1 MHLEIGGPNN
11 GPKLFYDDDSRRNSG
26 SALNLN
32 NYQKLLTSTALI
44 ISLGFFSIFYFFPL
58 GKILW
63 YGLSPENIAMVFGA
77 RTTWKVIWFTLWQAL
92 ISTAVSLCVGIL
104 IANIL
109 SRFSF
114 RGRGALSVLATIP
127 FVMPTVVVAS
137 AFLSLNKIF
146 RLEGTVFNLEGT
158 AFGIIVAHVFFNTA
172 IVVRTLG
179 GWWGQLTLDPEYAA
193 RTLGAGT
200 FKTFFLV
207 TLPRL
212 KPALIA
218 AGSLTFLF
226 TFTSFGIIL
235 ILGSLKQATIETE
248 IWRYATQRI
257 DMNTAAALG
266 IAQLAIVVLMLVINS
281 RLRNKYG
288 TSELGSIAVTN
299 EKVYATKFRR
309 LRLYSGVI
317 FTVLFLG
324 TPLALLIERSLK
336 TPKGYSFTY
345 YREIFTESQ
354 SGRFSIFETRTA
366 IINSITWAL
375 LAMVI
380 ATLLGYLAAVLLSS
394 PSEKISKP
402 ADVLFLL
409 PLGTSGVLLGFGIIV
424 TLNSSFWDIR
434 SNWWII
440 PIAQAILGI
449 GLVARIVGTALRD
462 VNPEMRNAAKVLGAS
477 DAKVWRHIDLPIV
490 SRSLVAGASFSFAIA
505 IGEFGATAFLVR
517 PQRPTIPTT
526 IFNLLGRPGAS
537 TYGQAMALCVVLA
550 GITAISISLLDR
562 TGTVIRDAA

>member
-1 MHLEIGGPNN
+1 MLFGTSGPNN
-11 GPKLFYDDDSRRNSG
+11 GLKLFYDDDYKTNSTF
-26 SALNLN
+26 AIQLN
-32 NYQKLLTSTALI
+32 NYQKILTGTALI
-44 ISLGFFSIFYFFPL
+44 VSTVFFSIFYFFPL

-63 YGLSPENIAMVFGA
+63 YGLSPENITAVFGSH
-77 RTTWKVIWFTLWQAL
+77 TTWKIIWFTLWQAL

-109 SRFSF
+109 TRFNF

-137 AFLSLNKIF
+137 AFLSLNSLFK
-146 RLEGTVFNLEGT
+146 LEGTVFSLEGGP
-158 AFGIIVAHVFFNTA
+158 FGIIVAHVFFNTA

-179 GWWGQLTLDPEYAA
+179 GWWGQLSLDPEYAA

-207 TLPRL
+207 TFPRL

-218 AGSLTFLF
+218 AGSLAFLF

-235 ILGSLKQATIETE
+235 ILGSLKEATIETE

-257 DMNTAAALG
+257 DINTAAALG
-266 IAQLAIVVLMLVINS
+266 IAQLAIVVLMLTINS
-281 RLRNKYG
+281 RLRSKYG
-288 TSELGSIAVTN
+288 TSELGSIAVSDGSTHT
-299 EKVYATKFRR
+299 TKFRR
-309 LRLYSGVI
+309 ARLYSGVL
-317 FTVLFLG
+317 FTLLFLG
-324 TPLALLIERSLK
+324 TPLVLLIERSLR
-336 TPKGYSFTY
+336 TPNGYSFTY
-345 YREIFTESQ
+345 YRAIFTKSV
-354 SGRFSIFETRTA
+354 SDRFSIFETRTA

-375 LAMVI
+375 LAMAI
-380 ATLLGYLAAVLLSS
+380 ATILGYLAAVLLSS
-394 PSEKISKP
+394 PSEKISKLT
-402 ADVLFLL
+402 DVLFLL

-434 SNWWII
+434 SSWWII

-462 VNPEMRNAAKVLGAS
+462 VNTEMRDAAKVLGAS
-477 DAKVWRHIDLPIV
+477 DVKIWRHVDLPII
-490 SRSLVAGASFSFAIA
+490 SKSLIAGASFSFAIA

-550 GITAISISLLDR
+550 GVTAISIGLLDR
-562 TGTVIRDAA
+562 TGTVIRDTA

>member
-1 MHLEIGGPNN
+1 
-11 GPKLFYDDDSRRNSG
+11 LFYDDKSQSNSRPNIQLDNHQKTLTG
-26 SALNLN
+26 SALIVC
-32 NYQKLLTSTALI
+32 A
-44 ISLGFFSIFYFFPL
+44 GFFSIFYFFPL

-63 YGLSPENIAMVFGA
+63 YGLSPENIATVFGSP
-77 RTTWKVIWFTLWQAL
+77 TTWKIIWFTLWQA
-92 ISTAVSLCVGIL
+92 IVSTTVSLCVGVL

-109 SRFSF
+109 TRFNF

-137 AFLSLNKIF
+137 AFLSLNSIF
-146 RLEGTVFNLEGT
+146 RLEGTVLNLEGT
-158 AFGIIVAHVFFNTA
+158 AFGVIVAHVFFNTA

-179 GWWGQLTLDPEYAA
+179 GWWGQLSSDPEYAA

-235 ILGSLKQATIETE
+235 ILGSLKEATIETE
-248 IWRYATQRI
+248 VWRYATQRI
-257 DMNTAAALG
+257 DIDTAAALG
-266 IAQLAIVVLMLVINS
+266 IAQLAIVVLMLIINS
-281 RLRNKYG
+281 RLRSKYG
-288 TSELGSIAVTN
+288 TSELGSIAVSAGGTHN
-299 EKVYATKFRR
+299 TKFRR
-309 LRLYSGVI
+309 TRLYSGVI

-324 TPLALLIERSLK
+324 TPLALLIERSLR

-345 YREIFTESQ
+345 YQGIFTESKT
-354 SGRFSIFETRTA
+354 GRFSIFETRSA

-375 LAMVI
+375 LAMAI
-380 ATLLGYLAAVLLSS
+380 ATILGYLAAVLLSS
-394 PSEKISKP
+394 PSTKIHKP
-402 ADVLFLL
+402 ADVLLLL

-434 SNWWII
+434 SSWWII
-440 PIAQAILGI
+440 PTAQAILGI
-449 GLVARIVGTALRD
+449 GLVARIVGTALRE
-462 VNPEMRNAAKVLGAS
+462 VNPEMRDAAKVLGAS
-477 DAKVWRHIDLPIV
+477 NTKIWRHVDLPII
-490 SRSLVAGASFSFAIA
+490 SKSLVAGASFSFAIA

-550 GITAISISLLDR
+550 GITALSISLLDR
-562 TGTVIRDAA
+562 SGTVIRDTA

>member
-1 MHLEIGGPNN
+1 MPLGTSGPNN
-11 GPKLFYDDDSRRNSG
+11 GLKLFYDDDSQRISKSVAQRS
-26 SALNLN
+26 SRL
-32 NYQKLLTSTALI
+32 KFSTGFSVI
-44 ISLGFFSIFYFFPL
+44 VVVGFFAVFYFGPL
-58 GKILW
+58 GRILW
-63 YGLSPENIAMVFGA
+63 YGLSPENISRVFGA
-77 RTTWKVIWFTLWQAL
+77 QSTWKIMWFTLWQAV
-92 ISTAVSLCVGIL
+92 ISTVVSLCVGVL

-109 SRFSF
+109 TRFNF
-114 RGRGALSVLATIP
+114 RGRGALRILATIP

-137 AFLSLNKIF
+137 AFLSINSIF
-146 RLEGTVFNLEGT
+146 HLEESIFNLEGT
-158 AFGIIVAHVFFNTA
+158 PFGIIAAHVFFNTA

-193 RTLGAGT
+193 KTLGAGT
-200 FKTFFLV
+200 FRTFCLI

-248 IWRYATQRI
+248 IWRYATQRTDI
-257 DMNTAAALG
+257 DTAAALG
-266 IAQLAIVVLMLVINS
+266 IAQLVIVVLMLVTNS

-288 TSELGSIAVTN
+288 TSELGSFASNNDNIYVSRYRKT
-299 EKVYATKFRR
+299 
-309 LRLYSGVI
+309 RLYSGI
-317 FTVLFLG
+317 AFIVLFLG
-324 TPLALLIERSLK
+324 TPLALLFERSLRS
-336 TPKGYSFTY
+336 TNGYSLKHY
-345 YREIFTESQ
+345 QEIFTESQ

-380 ATLLGYLAAVLLSS
+380 ATFLGYLAAILLST
-394 PSEKISKP
+394 PSTKISKP

-434 SNWWII
+434 SSWWII
-440 PIAQAILGI
+440 PIAQAILGV

-462 VNPEMRNAAKVLGAS
+462 INPEIRDAAKVLGAS
-477 DAKVWRHIDLPIV
+477 DRKVWRHVDLPII
-490 SRSLVAGASFSFAIA
+490 SRSLIAGASFSFAIA

-526 IFNLLGRPGAS
+526 IFNLLGRPGAA
-537 TYGQAMALCVVLA
+537 TFGQAMALCVVLA
-550 GITAISISLLDR
+550 AITGLSVGLLDR
-562 TGTVIRDAA
+562 TGRVMRNAT